1 MNKRVAV
8 VGAGLAGLACAK
20 RLQAQG
26 VDVMLFEKSRGPSGR
41 LSTRRTETTQYDH
54 GAQYFTA
61 RDPVFLAQ
69 VQQWIE
75 EKVVARWQPRLPVAE
90 DEPWYVG
97 TPGMSAIGRHHASG
111 LDLKVQS
118 RVVALERPESGVGW
132 RLVME
137 DGSDA
142 QGFQSVVVAV
152 PNEQAVPLLRPHEP
166 RWTEQLAAT
175 PMLPCW
181 TVMFSTADALTQ
193 FDAISP
199 DASADLPPQAAIGWW
214 ARNSSKPARPVVPNR
229 HDWVVQATPEWTTQH
244 LDTDKA
250 EVVKALL
257 GAFAGVLGH
266 AQVVPLEPAAAH
278 RWLYARRTPGL
289 PVLGS
294 HLWHQNLALGVCGDG
309 LSHSRVEQAFLSG
322 VSLAQAILV
331 GRS

>member
-1 MNKRVAV
+1 MIKQVAV

-20 RLQAQG
+20 YLQAQG
-26 VDVMLFEKSRGPSGR
+26 VAVTLFEKSRGPSGR

-61 RDPVFLAQ
+61 RDPGFSVH
-69 VQQWIE
+69 VQQWIQE
-75 EKVVARWQPRLPVAE
+75 RVVARWQPRLPVTE

-97 TPGMSAIGRHHASG
+97 TPGMSAMGRHLASG

-132 RLVME
+132 QLVME

-142 QGFQSVVVAV
+142 RGFEAVVVAV

-166 RWTEQLAAT
+166 SWAEQLVAT

-193 FDAISP
+193 FDASGA
-199 DASADLPPQAAIGWW
+199 DVSAQAAIGWW
-214 ARNSSKPARPVVPNR
+214 ARNSSKPARPVAPNR
-229 HDWVVQATPEWTTQH
+229 HDWVVQATPEWTMQH

-257 GAFAGVLGH
+257 DAFAGVLGH
-266 AQVVPLEPAAAH
+266 DQVVPLEAALAH

-289 PVLGS
+289 PVLGT
-294 HLWHQNLALGVCGDG
+294 HLWHQNLGLGVCGDG

-322 VSLAQAILV
+322 TSMAQAILA
-331 GRS
+331 GQP